1 VPRRAFLARAHAD
14 GGAAI
19 SFSRRTSQMSSQPKR
34 IPIDWWAVIAALGA
48 AVLIK
53 AQLLPHVPW

>member
-14 GGAAI
+14 GGASI
-19 SFSRRTSQMSSQPKR
+19 PLFPEDSQMSSQSKR

-48 AVLIK
+48 AVLVK

>member
-1 VPRRAFLARAHAD
+1 
-14 GGAAI
+14 
-19 SFSRRTSQMSSQPKR
+19 MSSQPKR